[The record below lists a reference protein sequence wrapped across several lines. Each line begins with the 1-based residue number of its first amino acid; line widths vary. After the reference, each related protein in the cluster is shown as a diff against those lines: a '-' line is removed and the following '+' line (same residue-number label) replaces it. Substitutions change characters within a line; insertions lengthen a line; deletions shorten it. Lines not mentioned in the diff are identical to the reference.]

1 MEGNVFQF
9 HVVCTFKFYGEW
21 LSFGVLWLVRQRHT
35 SCSGCNNCCWK
46 WRGRCPTEALYQ
58 LYVLST
64 YKDFLSSYF
73 CVFRF
78 RLEWTA
84 AVGRGRNLAIRNWAA
99 RVTIGESGGANFRCW
114 FLAVRS
120 TAYRTYTAV
129 LSSSFLV
136 FCDQTWVIILTT
148 VTFWES
154 GSEPWTAGGWWQ
166 SQVVEL
172 FENPFPN
179 RSACDG
185 SRGSG
190 DRGYSHSQVHKKH
203 GWSWSCWLVIHKKQ
217 CQCQCLLLVGTKSNA
232 NAQRASL
239 NSSS

>member
-99 RVTIGESGGANFRCW
+99 RVTIGESGGANFRW
-114 FLAVRS
+114 RFLAVNL
-120 TAYRTYTAV
+120 TAYRTYSCSVVVISCLLRSNLGNYFDYCDILRIRFRTVNSWWVMAV
-129 LSSSFLV
+129 ASRG
-136 FCDQTWVIILTT
+136 
-148 VTFWES
+148 TFWES
-154 GSEPWTAGGWWQ
+154 LSEP
-166 SQVVEL
+166 
-172 FENPFPN
+172 
-179 RSACDG
+179 
-185 SRGSG
+185 
-190 DRGYSHSQVHKKH
+190 
-203 GWSWSCWLVIHKKQ
+203 
-217 CQCQCLLLVGTKSNA
+217 
-232 NAQRASL
+232 
-239 NSSS
+239 